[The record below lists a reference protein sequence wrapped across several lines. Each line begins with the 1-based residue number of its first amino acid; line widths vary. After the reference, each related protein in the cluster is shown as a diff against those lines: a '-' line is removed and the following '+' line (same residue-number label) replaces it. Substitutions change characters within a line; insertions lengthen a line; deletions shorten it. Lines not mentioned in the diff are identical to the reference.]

1 MGDQRRIQTVR
12 NVCRQVDCKRPA
24 ASSTQQ
30 QQLYGWERDNVIYI
44 QTELPTLVVNPI
56 LCWCNNIYCHP
67 ALESHQLRWLAFNR
81 IILKTIRRVT
91 SATNGNVCRG
101 VYSRHIIH
109 CARNGDFCPAELHH
123 ISHLY
128 AMVSS
133 GYALYSN
140 ISRDAWCLLLYL
152 LSTSRSNATWSPS
165 TELMFSCQQRRA
177 PAKVPGLSRRRPT
190 CTSSWVQLA
199 FWWCGTHTKRILWAG
214 KCI

>member
-12 NVCRQVDCKRPA
+12 NVCRQVDCGRPA

-44 QTELPTLVVNPI
+44 LPTLVVNPI

-133 GYALYSN
+133 PVDMRF
-140 ISRDAWCLLLYL
+140 IP
-152 LSTSRSNATWSPS
+152 TSHATLGAYYY
-165 TELMFSCQQRRA
+165 TFYRHRVQMQLGRRA
-177 PAKVPGLSRRRPT
+177 RN
-190 CTSSWVQLA
+190 
-199 FWWCGTHTKRILWAG
+199 
-214 KCI
+214 